1 MELVIAFLE
10 GIFSVSALKQRLHC
24 VLTPMNEEQ
33 RTSLQL
39 SESPVLS
46 SGTFQSCLLIL
57 DNLLFHHH
65 VLFRYDLI
73 FNYPTKYLE
82 CSTGL

>member
-39 SESPVLS
+39 RVGPLCCPLVPSKAIYLS
-46 SGTFQSCLLIL
+46 LIICYFIIMYYLDMTLFLITLL
-57 DNLLFHHH
+57 
-65 VLFRYDLI
+65 
-73 FNYPTKYLE
+73 
-82 CSTGL
+82 ST